1 MSYIL
6 ENSVLV
12 VSDSE
17 LDSGD
22 NKVVSSEVAEM
33 GEWAGKPWGL
43 DPVNRPWVAGGLG
56 KRRKTDY
63 YKL

>member
-22 NKVVSSEVAEM
+22 NKVASPEVAEM
-33 GEWAGKPWGL
+33 GERAGKP
-43 DPVNRPWVAGGLG
+43 
-56 KRRKTDY
+56 
-63 YKL
+63 

>member
-22 NKVVSSEVAEM
+22 NKVASSEVAEM
-33 GEWAGKPWGL
+33 GERAGKPWGL
-43 DPVNRPWVAGGLG
+43 DPVNRPRVAGGLG
-56 KRRKTDY
+56 KH
-63 YKL
+63 

>member
-12 VSDSE
+12 ISDSE

-22 NKVVSSEVAEM
+22 NKVASLEVAEM
-33 GEWAGKPWGL
+33 GEWARKPWGL
-43 DPVNRPWVAGGLG
+43 DPVNRPRVAEGLG
-56 KRRKTDY
+56 KR
-63 YKL
+63 